1 MRLIFT
7 LVALLAA
14 LPAFASSVITCL
26 DTVSVVGKSAEPW
39 PNCKSLTKTTATA
52 AKEVIVSTTNTG
64 KTPQWVTP
72 ASAQLNPTW
81 YVFTG
86 VVQANGLDWAPVCQ
100 VFNCVTVP
108 PPVTPPPPPPA
119 PTVGQA
125 SLTWSPSATAGV
137 SYNVYRGAS
146 ATSYAPLAQGV
157 SSPYADKTPLIG
169 ATYTYLV
176 TASNANGESVAFA
189 SPAVTIKAPT
199 AAPAAAA
206 AVKATSP

>member
-1 MRLIFT
+1 MRLIFA
-7 LVALLAA
+7 LVVLLAA
-14 LPAFASSVITCL
+14 LPAPASSVITCL
-26 DTVSVVGKSAEPW
+26 DTVSVIGKSAEPW

-52 AKEVIVSTTNTG
+52 AKAVIVSTTNTG

-100 VFNCVTVP
+100 VFNCITVP
-108 PPVTPPPPPPA
+108 PPVTPPPA
-119 PTVGQA
+119 STIGQA

-157 SSPYADKTPLIG
+157 SSPYVDKSPLIG

-176 TASNANGESVAFA
+176 TASNANGESAALA
-189 SPAVTIKAPT
+189 SPAVTIKATT